1 MTAFGLSIT
10 LAAMGL
16 ETDVRKLPAKGPR
29 PFLLGLI
36 AFFFISGFSLLLIRM
51 I

>member
-1 MTAFGLSIT
+1 MRRWSRWQPCASKPMSQ
-10 LAAMGL
+10 AARQG
-16 ETDVRKLPAKGPR
+16 VR